1 MISISCPISKFSDL
15 YINQH
20 WDQCLSPSR
29 RSYLF
34 GDMTLDGASVENKSY
49 SSSGFVGLTILVGI
63 WLISNA
69 ETKTWLGVIEWFKF
83 PIGEYDNNKVLNM
96 GSNQWAFKTEL
107 GFEKG

>member
-1 MISISCPISKFSDL
+1 MSNLEILRPVYYSALGSMPVTVQALIP
-15 YINQH
+15 
-20 WDQCLSPSR
+20 
-29 RSYLF
+29 F
-34 GDMTLDGASVENKSY
+34 GDMTLDGASVGNKSY
-49 SSSGFVGLTILVGI
+49 SSSGLADPTILAGI